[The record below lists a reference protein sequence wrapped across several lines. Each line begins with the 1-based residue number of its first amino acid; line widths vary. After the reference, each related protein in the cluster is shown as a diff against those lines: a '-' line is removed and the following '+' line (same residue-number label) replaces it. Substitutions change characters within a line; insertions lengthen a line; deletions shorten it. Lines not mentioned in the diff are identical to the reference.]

1 LPPQEAVLTT
11 RAASLAVP
19 ALLLSV
25 AAGLAAA
32 RTLPD
37 WLATTLRAAP
47 LAVFVGGGLV
57 GLLLR
62 RGWVVL
68 GLVVLALSDL
78 ALVQTGDRAVYIAI
92 AILLPLNLGII
103 PWLGETPLLTTRCA
117 WWLGV
122 ILAQA
127 SAVVVLRHPDLA
139 SFAGSL
145 EVPLVASSFFDL
157 TNLPHLSL
165 VAFAVALALVLSRSL
180 VGHRPLAVGTAWAL
194 VASFLALDGAGAG
207 KPASVYLVIAGLL
220 LVAGSALEPRRIAY
234 LDGVTGL
241 PGRLGLNA
249 ALRRLPRRYVLAC
262 AEIDDFRRFREEH
275 GVDAGRR
282 MLRLVADR
290 LVKVGRGQPF
300 YRDAQTFV
308 VIFRRTSVAAAMRHM
323 ETFRRAVE
331 KATLDI
337 RVTDKPKVGAAQARP
352 GKVERT
358 VAVTV
363 SIGIA
368 QPARRGEDPDEVLTA
383 AGRGVDR
390 AKEAG
395 MNRVV
400 VV

>member
-1 LPPQEAVLTT
+1 M
-11 RAASLAVP
+11 
-19 ALLLSV
+19 LLSV

-78 ALVQTGDRAVYIAI
+78 ALVQTGDRAVYVAI
-92 AILLPLNLGII
+92 GILLPLNLGLI

-127 SAVVVLRHPDLA
+127 CAIAVLRHPDLA
-139 SFAGSL
+139 TVAGSL
-145 EVPLVASSFFDL
+145 EVPLVAASFFDL

-165 VAFAVALALVLSRSL
+165 LAFAGALGLVLARSL
-180 VGHRPLAVGTAWAL
+180 VGRRPLAVGTAWAL

-220 LVAGSALEPRRIAY
+220 LVAGSALEPRRVAY
-234 LDGVTGL
+234 MDGVTGL

-290 LVKVGRGQPF
+290 VAKVGGRGQPF

-308 VIFRRTSVAAAMRHM
+308 VIFRRTGVSAAMRHM
-323 ETFRRAVE
+323 ETVRRAVE

-337 RVTDKPKVGAAQARP
+337 RVTDRPKGGAAPARP

-358 VAVTV
+358 VAATV

-368 QPARRGEDPDEVLTA
+368 QPARRGEDPDEVLLA

>member
-1 LPPQEAVLTT
+1 M
-11 RAASLAVP
+11 
-19 ALLLSV
+19 LLSV
-25 AAGLAAA
+25 AAGLAAT

-78 ALVQTGDRAVYIAI
+78 ALVQTTDRAVYVAI
-92 AILLPLNLGII
+92 GILLPLNLGLI

-127 SAVVVLRHPDLA
+127 CAVRCSGTPTWPR
-139 SFAGSL
+139 FAGSL
-145 EVPLVASSFFDL
+145 EVPLVAASFFDL

-165 VAFAVALALVLSRSL
+165 VAFAAALGLVLARSL
-180 VGHRPLAVGTAWAL
+180 VGRRHLAVGTAWAL

-220 LVAGSALEPRRIAY
+220 FVAGSALEPRRVAY
-234 LDGVTGL
+234 MDAVTGL

-249 ALRRLPRRYVLAC
+249 ALRKLPRRYVLAC

-290 LVKVGRGQPF
+290 VAQVGGRGQPF

-308 VIFRRTSVAAAMRHM
+308 VIFRRTGMSAAVRHM
-323 ETFRRAVE
+323 ETIRRAVE

-337 RVTDKPKVGAAQARP
+337 RVTDKPKSGTAAPRSS
-352 GKVERT
+352 KVERT

-368 QPARRGEDPDEVLTA
+368 QPARRGENPDEVLLA

>member
-1 LPPQEAVLTT
+1 V
-11 RAASLAVP
+11 
-19 ALLLSV
+19 LLSV
-25 AAGLAAA
+25 AAGLAAT

-47 LAVFVGGGLV
+47 LAVFVGGGLL

-78 ALVQTGDRAVYIAI
+78 ALVQTGDRAVFVAI
-92 AILLPLNLGII
+92 GILLPLNLGLI

-122 ILAQA
+122 ILAQ
-127 SAVVVLRHPDLA
+127 SCAVAVLRHPDLA
-139 SFAGSL
+139 TVAGSL
-145 EVPLVASSFFDL
+145 ELPLVSSSFFDL

-165 VAFAVALALVLSRSL
+165 LAFAAALGLVLARSL
-180 VGHRPLAVGTAWAL
+180 VGRRPLAVGTAWAL

-220 LVAGSALEPRRIAY
+220 FVAGSALEPRRIAY
-234 LDGVTGL
+234 LDAVTGL

-290 LVKVGRGQPF
+290 LNRVGARGEPF
-300 YRDAQTFV
+300 YRDAQMFV
-308 VIFRRTSVAAAMRHM
+308 VIFRRTSTSAAMRHM
-323 ETFRRAVE
+323 ETFRREVE
-331 KATLDI
+331 KTTLDI
-337 RVTDKPKVGAAQARP
+337 RVPDKPKVGTPPARA

-363 SIGIA
+363 SVGIA
-368 QPARRGEDPDEVLTA
+368 QPTRRGENPDDVLLA
-383 AGRGVDR
+383 AGRAVDR

-400 VV
+400 FV

>member
-1 LPPQEAVLTT
+1 
-11 RAASLAVP
+11 
-19 ALLLSV
+19 LLLSV
-25 AAGLAAA
+25 AAGLAAT

-47 LAVFVGGGLV
+47 LAVFVGGGLL

-78 ALVQTGDRAVYIAI
+78 ALVQTNDRAVFVAI
-92 AILLPLNLGII
+92 GILLPLNLGLI
-103 PWLGETPLLTTRCA
+103 PWLGETPLLTARCA

-122 ILAQA
+122 ILAQ
-127 SAVVVLRHPDLA
+127 SCVVAVLRLPDLA
-139 SFAGSL
+139 AVAGSL
-145 EVPLVASSFFDL
+145 EVPLVTTSLFDL
-157 TNLPHLSL
+157 MNLPHLAL
-165 VAFAVALALVLSRSL
+165 AAFAVALGLVLARSL
-180 VGHRPLAVGTAWAL
+180 VGRRQLAVGTAWAL

-220 LVAGSALEPRRIAY
+220 LVAGAALEPRRIAY
-234 LDGVTGL
+234 LDAVTGL

-249 ALRRLPRRYVLAC
+249 ALRKLPRRYVLAC

-290 LVKVGRGQPF
+290 LNRVGGRGEPF

-308 VIFRRTSVAAAMRHM
+308 VIFRRTSVSAAMRHM
-323 ETFRRAVE
+323 ETIRREVE
-331 KATLDI
+331 KSTLDI
-337 RVTDKPKVGAAQARP
+337 RVTDKPKVGAPPARA

-358 VAVTV
+358 VAVTL

-368 QPARRGEDPDEVLTA
+368 QPARRGENPDDVLLA
-383 AGRGVDR
+383 AGRAVDR

-395 MNRVV
+395 MNRVIV
-400 VV
+400 